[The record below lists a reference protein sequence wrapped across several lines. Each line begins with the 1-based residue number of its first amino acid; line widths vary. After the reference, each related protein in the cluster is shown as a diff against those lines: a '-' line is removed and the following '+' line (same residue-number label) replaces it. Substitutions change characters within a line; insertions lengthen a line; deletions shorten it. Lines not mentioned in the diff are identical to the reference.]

1 MSRIEKV
8 FFELKKANKKAL
20 IPFVVGGY
28 PSLEVSERLIRG
40 LSENGAD
47 IIEIGIPYSDPLA
60 DGLTIQ
66 RAYEVALKNGV
77 DTDDILAL
85 AGRLAKKITT
95 PLIIMTYY
103 NIIYRYGEERFATA
117 AKEVGI
123 AGVIIP
129 DLPVEEAADWKKIAE
144 TNYLDT
150 IFLAAPTSPG
160 DRISLIAEASKGFI
174 YCLSLTGVTGARSE
188 VSKDLAAFITR
199 IRAKTEKPLAVG
211 FGISSPEAAK
221 NAVKLSDGVIVGSA
235 LIDLIDQSGMEYDK
249 IYEFIQ
255 ATKAAI
261 GG

>member
-1 MSRIEKV
+1 MSRIEEV
-8 FFELKKANKKAL
+8 FCELNKANKKAL

-28 PSLEVSERLIRG
+28 PSLEVSERLIGG

-47 IIEIGIPYSDPLA
+47 MIEIGIPYSDPLA
-60 DGLTIQ
+60 DGPTIQ

-77 DTDDILAL
+77 DTDDILAM
-85 AGRLAKKITT
+85 AGRLTKKITT

-117 AKEVGI
+117 AKEIGI

-144 TNYLDT
+144 ANYLDT
-150 IFLAAPTSPG
+150 IFLVAPTSPG

-188 VSKDLAAFITR
+188 VSKDLAAFLTR
-199 IRAKTEKPLAVG
+199 IRTKTEKPLAVG

-221 NAVKLSDGVIVGSA
+221 NAAKLSDGVIVGSA
-235 LIDLIDQSGMEYDK
+235 LIDLIDHSGIEYDK

-255 ATKAAI
+255 AMKAAI